1 VSRVLI
7 VDDEP
12 GLRQSLGLLL
22 ADAGYDVAAE
32 GNGTRALERARAE
45 SFDVV
50 LCDVRMPDMDGLA
63 FLRAYKAGGGT
74 ALVIMMSAYGGEEAA
89 LAAMKEG
96 AYDYVPKPFRPDEVV
111 LTLRKA
117 EERERLAHTIATL
130 RAQLDSSPASR
141 ALIAESPAMRQA
153 LEIVARVAGHPTT
166 VLITGERGTG
176 KEVIAQAIHRASPR
190 AAGPFVAVNCAAIPD
205 TLLES
210 ELFGYVKGAFTGAAG
225 DRPGLFEQAEAGTLL
240 LDEVGELP
248 LALQAKLLRVL
259 QESEVRRVGDQ
270 KTRRVDV
277 RLLAATAKDLAA
289 EAAAGRFRH
298 DLFDRLN
305 VVAIHLRP
313 LSERRADIAPLAGH
327 FAARL
332 AGRLGRRVALSEAA
346 LAWLGEQP
354 WPGNVRSLEHAIER
368 AAVLSD
374 KDILEPADFRK
385 EPLPAPRSHGGE
397 QGAGSGTL
405 RDAVELAER
414 QAITAALTAA
424 TARGEPP
431 DPVLQDGPIRHRLVQ
446 YSALVQCLAVTY
458 ALAEVANTL
467 RQIDLRYGTG
477 CDRSI
482 SGLEALSCG
491 ARASRPSN

>member
-1 VSRVLI
+1 MSRVLV

-22 ADAGYDVAAE
+22 ADAGYDVVAE
-32 GNGTRALERARAE
+32 GNGTRALERALAE
-45 SFDVV
+45 SFDLV
-50 LCDVRMPDMDGLA
+50 LCDVRMPQMDGLA
-63 FLRAYKAGGGT
+63 FLRAYKGRGGT
-74 ALVIMMSAYGGEEAA
+74 ALIIMMSAYGGEEAA

-96 AYDYVPKPFRPDEVV
+96 AYDYIPKPFRPDEVV

-117 EERERLAHTIATL
+117 EERERLGRTVATL
-130 RAQLDSSPASR
+130 RAQLDSTPAAR

-176 KEVIAQAIHRASPR
+176 KEVIAQAIHRASAR

-210 ELFGYVKGAFTGAAG
+210 ELFGYVKGAFTGAAA
-225 DRPGLFEQAEAGTLL
+225 DRPGLFEQADGGTLL

-248 LALQAKLLRVL
+248 LALQAKLLRAL
-259 QESEVRRVGDQ
+259 QENEIRRVGDQ

-277 RLLAATAKDLAA
+277 RLLAATAKDLGA

-298 DLFDRLN
+298 DLLDRLN

-313 LSERRADIAPLAGH
+313 LSERRADIAPLAAH

-332 AGRLGRRVALSEAA
+332 AGRLGRRVALSDAA
-346 LAWLGEQP
+346 LAWLREQP

-374 KDILEPADFRK
+374 KEILEPGDFSAAHPVRAA
-385 EPLPAPRSHGGE
+385 ERESGGE
-397 QGAGSGTL
+397 LTL
-405 RDAVELAER
+405 RDAVEVAER
-414 QAITAALTAA
+414 QVITAALGAA
-424 TARGEPP
+424 AGNRREAAK
-431 DPVLQDGPIRHRLVQ
+431 RLGV
-446 YSALVQCLAVTY
+446 SLR
-458 ALAEVANTL
+458 TL
-467 RQIDLRYGTG
+467 FYKMDRYGI
-477 CDRSI
+477 D
-482 SGLEALSCG
+482 
-491 ARASRPSN
+491 

>member
-1 VSRVLI
+1 
-7 VDDEP
+7 
-12 GLRQSLGLLL
+12 
-22 ADAGYDVAAE
+22 
-32 GNGTRALERARAE
+32 
-45 SFDVV
+45 
-50 LCDVRMPDMDGLA
+50 
-63 FLRAYKAGGGT
+63 
-74 ALVIMMSAYGGEEAA
+74 
-89 LAAMKEG
+89 MKEG

-117 EERERLAHTIATL
+117 EERERLGHTIATL
-130 RAQLDSSPASR
+130 RAQLDSSPAAR
-141 ALIAESPAMRQA
+141 ALIAESPAMREA
-153 LEIVARVAGHPTT
+153 LDMVARVAGHPTT

-176 KEVIAQAIHRASPR
+176 KEVVAQAIHRASPR

-225 DRPGLFEQAEAGTLL
+225 DRPGLFEQADGGTLL

-248 LALQAKLLRVL
+248 IALQAKLLRVL
-259 QESEVRRVGDQ
+259 QENEIRRVGDQ
-270 KTRRVDV
+270 KTRHVDV

-289 EAAAGRFRH
+289 EAAAGRFRP

-332 AGRLGRRVALSEAA
+332 AGRLGRRVVLSEAA
-346 LAWLGEQP
+346 LEWLREQP

-374 KDILEPADFRK
+374 KEILEPADFVGPR
-385 EPLPAPRSHGGE
+385 PLSPSPQRGEGERGGE
-397 QGAGSGTL
+397 VTL

-414 QAITAALTAA
+414 QAITAALAA
-424 TARGEPP
+424 AAGNRREAAK
-431 DPVLQDGPIRHRLVQ
+431 RLGV
-446 YSALVQCLAVTY
+446 SLR
-458 ALAEVANTL
+458 TL
-467 RQIDLRYGTG
+467 FYKMDRYGI
-477 CDRSI
+477 D
-482 SGLEALSCG
+482 
-491 ARASRPSN
+491 

>member
-1 VSRVLI
+1 MSRVLV

-22 ADAGYDVAAE
+22 TDAGYQVAAE
-32 GNGTRALERARAE
+32 SDGKQALDRALAE
-45 SFDVV
+45 PFDLI
-50 LCDVRMPDMDGLA
+50 LCDVRMPELGGIA
-63 FLRAYKAGGGT
+63 FVRAYRARGGE

-96 AYDYVPKPFRPDEVV
+96 AYDYIPKPFRPDEVV

-117 EERERLAHTIATL
+117 EEREQLGRTIATL
-130 RAQLDSSPASR
+130 KAQLATTPGARAVVAESR
-141 ALIAESPAMRQA
+141 AMRDA
-153 LEIVARVAGHPTT
+153 LELVARVAEHKTT

-190 AAGPFVAVNCAAIPD
+190 AAAPFVAVNCAAIPD

-210 ELFGYVKGAFTGAAG
+210 ELFGYVRGAFTGAAG
-225 DRPGLFEQAEAGTLL
+225 DRPGLFEQADAGTLL

-259 QESEVRRVGDQ
+259 QENEIRRVGDQ

-289 EAAAGRFRH
+289 EAAAGRFRA

-305 VVAIHLRP
+305 VVAIHLSP
-313 LSERRADIAPLAGH
+313 LSERRADIAPLARH

-332 AGRLGRRVALSEAA
+332 TGRLGRRVALSEAA
-346 LAWLGEQP
+346 LEWLGEQL
-354 WPGNVRSLEHAIER
+354 WPGNVRSLKHAIER

-374 KDILEPADFRK
+374 KEILEAGDFR
-385 EPLPAPRSHGGE
+385 PTPRLRPGL
-397 QGAGSGTL
+397 AGTP
-405 RDAVELAER
+405 DAS
-414 QAITAALTAA
+414 LT
-424 TARGEPP
+424 P
-431 DPVLQDGPIRHRLVQ
+431 
-446 YSALVQCLAVTY
+446 
-458 ALAEVANTL
+458 
-467 RQIDLRYGTG
+467 
-477 CDRSI
+477 
-482 SGLEALSCG
+482 G
-491 ARASRPSN
+491 ARLPSGSA